1 MYYLYFILILEK
13 VKSLKAKVYFLRLM
27 CLCLFF
33 LTGCNDKTNIEDI
46 TMTLMLGI
54 DLGENN
60 ELIIYSSNPVFDKEV
75 MDKNEE
81 YSVKASSLREARGEL
96 DSFLAGT
103 ISKGKMQV
111 LLIGK
116 KVLQSENW
124 FELLDTLYRDSFSS
138 INCKVIVVEENVA
151 DIIYSSP
158 SDKIRLPLHMAKLIE
173 TGDKRHITQETTLHD
188 VQSDHYSKTKTG
200 SIPRI
205 TYKNN
210 SINLSGFTLL
220 NHKDMYVSDINQSEG
235 ELLQLLSSTKLD
247 QLFLTTKL
255 STEDIDPFHTKLLSY
270 NVGDLN
276 RKVKVKYKNDRFV
289 FETDYSLAI
298 YIKEALNKDPYK
310 DREKIEK
317 ELQEKLKADF
327 TKLVISFQENG
338 IDPVGFGEYARAFQ
352 YRHWEDVSD
361 NWGDAFGKSNI
372 TFNVSV
378 RIKDEGLKMR

>member
-1 MYYLYFILILEK
+1 MKTKRYLLLSFCISTLLL
-13 VKSLKAKVYFLRLM
+13 S
-27 CLCLFF
+27 
-33 LTGCNDKTNIEDI
+33 GCNDKTNIEDI

-54 DLGENN
+54 DLN
-60 ELIIYSSNPVFDKEV
+60 EDNEMIIYSSNPVFDKEV
-75 MDKNEE
+75 SDKNEE
-81 YSVKASSLREARGEL
+81 YSVKASSLREGRGEL
-96 DSFLAGT
+96 DSLLAGT

-116 KVLQSENW
+116 KVIQHEDW
-124 FELLDTLYRDSFSS
+124 FELLDSLYRDSFSS
-138 INCKVIVVEENVA
+138 INCKVIIVEESVA
-151 DIIYSSP
+151 DVIYSSP
-158 SDKIRLPLHMAKLIE
+158 SDKIRLPLHISKLVE
-173 TGDKRHITQETTLHD
+173 TGDKRHITRETTLHD

-220 NHKDMYVSDINQSEG
+220 NHKDMYVSDINQYEG
-235 ELLQLLSSTKLD
+235 ELLQLLSNTKLD

-255 STEDIDPFHTKLLSY
+255 SKEETNPFQSKLLSY

-276 RKVKVKYKNDRFV
+276 RKIKVKYENDQFV

-298 YIKEALNKDPYK
+298 YIKEALNENPYK

-317 ELQEKLKADF
+317 ELKEKLTADF
-327 TKLVISFQENG
+327 NKLVKSFQDNG

-352 YRHWEDVSD
+352 NKHWEKVSD

-372 TFNVSV
+372 TIDVSV
-378 RIKDEGLKMR
+378 RIKDEGLNMR